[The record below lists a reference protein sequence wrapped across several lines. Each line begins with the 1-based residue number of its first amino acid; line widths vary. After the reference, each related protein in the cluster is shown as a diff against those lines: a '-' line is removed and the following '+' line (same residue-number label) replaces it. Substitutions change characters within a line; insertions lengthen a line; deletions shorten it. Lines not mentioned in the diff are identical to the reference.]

1 MRAASGR
8 GKAIVAGRSTRSLG
22 FISDVEASV
31 KKIPIAPLF
40 LALVIMA
47 LAVAALD
54 MSGGSVQAC
63 DEGKSAALVR
73 SDTRTLLGRVNI

>member
-1 MRAASGR
+1 M
-8 GKAIVAGRSTRSLG
+8 
-22 FISDVEASV
+22 EASV
-31 KKIPIAPLF
+31 KKIPIAALF

-63 DEGKSAALVR
+63 NEGGSVALVR
-73 SDTRTLLGRVNI
+73 SDTSAPGQVASVALSNEYLVQGNI